1 MAREMLPLRGQEV
14 HKTEM
19 LDISDSELN
28 VDKLHDRNEFTLI
41 VVRAISTVLGVSV
54 DEIHSTADTTTFIK
68 LGGNSLSAILISA
81 ECQRKGILIPAGV
94 FLRISTVKEVMTTA
108 AGLAQRIPRP
118 IPTIIVTE
126 DTNDDTEGDI
136 SGDEVSSIYTAI
148 TTPDPET
155 EDSSLF
161 GYGKD
166 IVTAESLLSK
176 IDPDEWT
183 EPQLLLLRETSQ
195 NQNLNILTIHE
206 SYMDDWDA
214 QFVCDAWAS
223 TILVEPIFK
232 DLLRDLDV
240 LPQQFLLR
248 EIVQVESEDDLQ
260 KEIQSAVSKTGPI
273 TKLTVVQLSIPS
285 EESNDTKKNTIVV
298 WRIHHAFMDGYSAR
312 ILRDKIARTLR
323 GGKFDI
329 PAGPSFKETVR
340 SLRVLREAKSEST
353 RRFWDGKRDKFPAA
367 IGELR
372 LNPQRSV
379 KTAEVSPQKSITIE
393 FPSEQLAAAVARTG
407 YTTTVF
413 FAAAWALTLGKF
425 MDTDQVCFG
434 MVFSGRDLPIPG
446 AFDVVGPLINILPLF
461 VHVPGKGDET
471 SVEGFLRRIH
481 ADILDLNNVQHS
493 DSTEGFDRKFHS
505 IMATQFECDEEK
517 SPSPIPVDRNR
528 PDMQSGI
535 PLNIIIEEE
544 CRLQMLYST
553 AHFADE
559 DMDNLRS
566 VFRNSVN
573 CLLQEDNGKQSVSS
587 INDTLVPYD
596 MEQRIKEW
604 SNCGSPET
612 LDESKG
618 DDLVT
623 LFENV
628 VARQPN
634 DFAVIHGEVKVS
646 YDELDLAAGVV
657 ARNLSWIEPNEV
669 VCVYADRSVNWL
681 VAIFGVLKAGGVY
694 APLDPSAPVSVRRAN
709 FIRSGARVVLV
720 PSRASS
726 QEVVSSRREED
737 DAAFFQC
744 LVLAVDDLLVADS
757 VQARDSLSVFYP
769 RRRIARP
776 NDLAYICF
784 TSGSTGQPK
793 AVQCTH
799 KGLVAFQKDRVVR
812 LGASKGV
819 VIAQIMSP
827 VFDGSIHEIFSALTH
842 GATLRL
848 AAPDHQGDPFSHL
861 RDSDAAILTPSIAK
875 ALDPNQ
881 YPRLKNVYLVGEAV
895 LQSLCETWARDRS
908 LYNMYGPT
916 EATCGATIKQL
927 FPNET
932 VSLGRPNPSSRVYI
946 LDHNLRLLPPGAVGE
961 LYIAG
966 IQVSRGYI
974 ELPEQNASRFLEDSI
989 MPETAQKMYRT
1000 GDYAYW
1006 NSANGEICILGRKDR
1021 QIKLNGFRLDLDDLE
1036 TRVVKAIPGCGGTA
1050 IFRRDDHLIAA
1061 YQTASPDAISAMDV
1075 KAYVSNALPPY
1086 AMPRRIVAFDAF
1098 PLTAAGKLD
1107 YKAIEKSVNAILADT
1122 KIEPQ
1127 PQKRALNATEKM
1139 VAEVVRDLMRLDP
1152 SVSVDQDSN
1161 LTELGC
1167 HSILQL
1173 QLASRI
1179 SSLIRRRF
1187 PVRKVIGNLVV
1198 SHLASAI
1205 DDALREELQVDADTS
1220 RRPLNLTSDS
1230 IKILGNHEVSPIE
1243 RDWFLKYQQNLG
1255 TSSFNV
1261 SHVSK
1266 FDASFD
1272 QHQALVSAWNAVL
1285 SRHEILRCRF
1295 RLSENGSVER
1305 SYAAKPPKA
1314 IYQDDFDVR
1323 AEINKEF
1330 SLEAEDPIRVL
1341 VSKHHMLVCV
1351 SHIIC
1356 DYTTLDYLFEELTS
1370 IYLNDDKEG
1379 LSLVSQKRYQDTTC
1393 WDLEVDQA
1401 TVDFWMSYL
1410 SGVDFTGIPPYMKAP
1425 RTSYHGESSLFRL
1438 SKNTM
1443 LSLQAVSRSMRLT
1456 LHQIALAVVSL
1467 VLQVD
1472 SPAKQDLVLGS
1483 PYLGR
1488 QEDDMRT
1495 VGLFLQPL
1503 PIRIR
1508 RQLDQHNSDL
1518 REAPLKSFL
1527 QAVQESSRSALGHA
1541 VEWSSLMNI
1550 LSSSDEENLRAA
1562 AATAIPNNPLFDAM
1576 VTFHEPSTT
1585 GKSSSS
1591 AIPGIQ
1597 PLVNWADGAKFGIMF
1612 EFSAVSSSAVTLRV
1626 EYDTA
1631 LFSSDEVRL
1640 FVARIDAGF
1649 RYFCENEAS
1658 STLGELEGKL
1668 SRVGVEGFS
1677 DGDESTSD
1685 GIEVV
1690 EFGTPIAALAGGA
1703 VGGG

>member
-1 MAREMLPLRGQEV
+1 MESMAREMLPPSGLEV
-14 HKTEM
+14 RKAEI

-28 VDKLHDRNEFTLI
+28 ADKLNDRNELTLI
-41 VVRAISTVLGVSV
+41 IVRAISTVLGVSV

-68 LGGNSLSAILISA
+68 LGGNSLSAILICA

-94 FLRISTVKEVMTTA
+94 FLRISTVNEVITTA
-108 AGLAQRIPRP
+108 AGLAERIPTP

-126 DTNDDTEGDI
+126 DTSDNTEGDI
-136 SGDEVSSIYTAI
+136 SSDDASSIHTTI

-155 EDSSLF
+155 EDSSQLRH
-161 GYGKD
+161 GKN
-166 IVTAESLLSK
+166 IVTVESLLSK

-195 NQNLNILTIHE
+195 NQKLNILTIHE
-206 SYMDDWDA
+206 SYAGDWDA
-214 QFVCDAWAS
+214 QVLWDAWAS
-223 TILVEPIFK
+223 TILAEPIFK

-248 EIVQVESEDDLQ
+248 KIVQVESEDGFRR
-260 KEIQSAVSKTGPI
+260 EIRSAVNAVGPI
-273 TKLTVVQLSIPS
+273 TKLTVVQFSTS
-285 EESNDTKKNTIVV
+285 SESNSTSKTTTVI
-298 WRIHHAFMDGYSAR
+298 WRVHHAFMDGYSAR

-323 GGKFDI
+323 GGEFGI
-329 PAGPSFKETVR
+329 TAGPSFKETVR
-340 SLRVLREAKSEST
+340 SLQALREEKSEST
-353 RRFWDGKRDKFPAA
+353 RRFWDGKREKFPAA

-372 LNPQRSV
+372 LSPQRVV
-379 KTAEVSPQKSITIE
+379 KAAEVSPQKSLTIE

-407 YTTTVF
+407 YTATVF
-413 FAAAWALTLGKF
+413 LAAAWALTLGKL
-425 MDTDQVCFG
+425 MDADQVCFG

-461 VHVPGKGDET
+461 LHVPEEDDEI

-517 SPSPIPVDRNR
+517 SPSPIPVDRKR
-528 PDMQSGI
+528 PDMRSGI
-535 PLNIIIEEE
+535 PLNIIIEDE
-544 CRLQMLYST
+544 CRLQMFYST

-559 DMDNLRS
+559 DMNNLRS
-566 VFRNSVN
+566 VFQNSMN
-573 CLLQEDNGKQSVSS
+573 CLLQNENEKQLVWRM
-587 INDTLVPYD
+587 NDALLPYE
-596 MEQRIKEW
+596 MEQTIRAW
-604 SNCGSPET
+604 SNCASPET

-634 DFAVIHGEVKVS
+634 EFAVIHGEVKVS
-646 YDELDLAAGVV
+646 YGKLDQASGVI
-657 ARNLSWIEPNEV
+657 ARKLSWIEPNEA

-709 FIRSGARVVLV
+709 FIRSGARAVLV

-726 QEVVSSRREED
+726 QQVVSSRQEEEEED
-737 DAAFFQC
+737 ATPFQS
-744 LVLAVDDLLVADS
+744 LVLAVDELLATNDT
-757 VQARDSLSVFYP
+757 QARDSFSAYYP

-776 NDLAYICF
+776 DDLAYICF

-799 KGLVAFQKDRVVR
+799 KGLVAFQKDRAVR

-848 AAPDHQGDPFSHL
+848 ASPNHQGDPFSHL

-881 YPRLKNVYLVGEAV
+881 YPRLKHVYLVGEAV
-895 LQSLCETWARDRS
+895 PQSLCESWARDRS

-927 FPNET
+927 FPNQA

-974 ELPEQNASRFLEDSI
+974 KLPEQNASRFLEDSV
-989 MPETAQKMYRT
+989 MPETGQKMYRT

-1006 NSANGEICILGRKDR
+1006 NSTTGEICILGRKDR

-1036 TRVVKAIPGCGGTA
+1036 ARVVKAIPGCRGAA
-1050 IFRRDDHLIAA
+1050 IFRRDDHLVAA
-1061 YQTASPDAISAMDV
+1061 YQTTSRDAVNAIDV
-1075 KAYVSNALPPY
+1075 KAYISNALPPY
-1086 AMPRRIVAFDAF
+1086 AMPRRIVAFDEF

-1107 YKAIEKSVNAILADT
+1107 YKAIEKFINASIADT
-1122 KIEPQ
+1122 KIVPQ
-1127 PQKRALNATEKM
+1127 HQKRAMSATEKK
-1139 VAEVVRDLMRLDP
+1139 VADVVRDLMRLDP

-1179 SSLIRRRF
+1179 SSLIQRQF
-1187 PVRKVIGNLVV
+1187 PVRKVIENLVV
-1198 SHLASAI
+1198 SRLASAI
-1205 DDALREELQVDADTS
+1205 DDSSGEETQLDANIS
-1220 RRPLNLTSDS
+1220 RQPLNLVYDS
-1230 IKILGNHEVSPIE
+1230 MKTLGDHGVSPIE
-1243 RDWFLKYQQNLG
+1243 RDWFLKYQKNLG

-1261 SHVSK
+1261 SHVSE
-1266 FDASFD
+1266 FDAFFD
-1272 QHQALVSAWNAVL
+1272 QHQALVSAWNTVL
-1285 SRHEILRCRF
+1285 ARHEILRCRF

-1305 SYAAKPPKA
+1305 SYAVEPPKVL
-1314 IYQDDFDVR
+1314 YTEDFDVR

-1330 SLEAEDPIRVL
+1330 SLETENPIRVL
-1341 VSKHHMLVCV
+1341 VSKDRMLVCV

-1356 DYTTLDYLFEELTS
+1356 DYTTLDCLFEELTS
-1370 IYLNDDKEG
+1370 MYLNIDKEE
-1379 LSLVSQKRYQDTTC
+1379 SPLVTQKRYQETTC
-1393 WDLEVDQA
+1393 WNLEVDQA
-1401 TVDFWMSYL
+1401 TVDFWKSYL
-1410 SGVDFTGIPPYMKAP
+1410 SGVDFTGISPYMRAS
-1425 RTSYHGESSLFRL
+1425 RTSYYGESFLFRL
-1438 SKNTM
+1438 SKNAM
-1443 LSLQAVSRSMRLT
+1443 PSLQTVSRSMRLT

-1467 VLQVD
+1467 VLQID
-1472 SPAKQDLVLGS
+1472 SPTKQDLVLGS

-1495 VGLFLQPL
+1495 VGLFLQPI

-1508 RQLDQHNSDL
+1508 RQSDQHDDDDFK
-1518 REAPLKSFL
+1518 EAPLTTFL
-1527 QAVQESSRSALGHA
+1527 QAVQQSSRSALGHA
-1541 VEWSSLMNI
+1541 VEWSSLMKI
-1550 LSSSDEENLRAA
+1550 LSSSDDENLRAA

-1597 PLVNWADGAKFGIMF
+1597 PLVNWANGAKFGIMF
-1612 EFSAVSSSAVTLRV
+1612 EFSAISSSTVTLRV

-1631 LFSSDEVRL
+1631 NFSSDEVRL

-1649 RYFCENEAS
+1649 RYLCENPTS
-1658 STLGELEGKL
+1658 GTLGELEGKL
-1668 SRVGVEGFS
+1668 SGVGFEGFS
-1677 DGDESTSD
+1677 DGDGSTST

-1690 EFGTPIAALAGGA
+1690 EFGTPIAALA
-1703 VGGG
+1703 

>member
-1 MAREMLPLRGQEV
+1 MTRRSLPPSSLGV
-14 HKTEM
+14 HEAKI
-19 LDISDSELN
+19 LDKSEGENN
-28 VDKLHDRNEFTLI
+28 VNKFDDRNEFVSI
-41 VVRAISTVLGVSV
+41 IVRAISTVLGVSE
-54 DEIHSTADTTTFIK
+54 DEIHYTADNTTFIK

-94 FLRISTVKEVMTTA
+94 FLRISTVKEVITTA
-108 AGLAQRIPRP
+108 ASLAQRISRP

-126 DTNDDTEGDI
+126 DTSDDVEGDT

-155 EDSSLF
+155 EDLSLF
-161 GYGKD
+161 GCGKD
-166 IVTAESLLSK
+166 IITAENLLSK
-176 IDPDEWT
+176 IDPNEWT

-195 NQNLNILTIHE
+195 NQKLNILTLHE
-206 SYMDDWDA
+206 SYTGDWDA
-214 QFVCDAWAS
+214 QVVCDAFAD
-223 TILVEPIFK
+223 TILSESIFK

-248 EIVQVESEDDLQ
+248 QIVQVQSEDDLQ
-260 KEIQSAVSKTGPI
+260 REIRTAVNATGPI
-273 TKLTVVQLSIPS
+273 TKLTVIQFSPPVELK
-285 EESNDTKKNTIVV
+285 DTPKTTAVI

-312 ILRDKIARTLR
+312 ILHDKITRILR
-323 GGKFDI
+323 GGEFGVA
-329 PAGPSFKETVR
+329 AGPSFRETVR
-340 SLRVLREAKSEST
+340 SLRALREEKSEST
-353 RRFWDGKRDKFPAA
+353 RRFWETKREKFPAA

-372 LNPQRSV
+372 LSPQRAV
-379 KTAEVSPQKSITIE
+379 KTAGVPPQKSVTIE
-393 FPSEQLAAAVARTG
+393 FPSEKLAAAVTRTG
-407 YTTTVF
+407 YTSTVF

-425 MDTDQVCFG
+425 VDADQVCFG
-434 MVFSGRDLPIPG
+434 VVFSGRDLPIPG

-461 VHVPGKGDET
+461 VQVPAKGDGT
-471 SVEGFLRRIH
+471 SVETFLRRIH

-505 IMATQFECDEEK
+505 IMATQFDCDEGE
-517 SPSPIPVDRNR
+517 STSPIPIDRNR
-528 PDMQSGI
+528 PDMRSGI
-535 PLNIIIEEE
+535 PLNIVIEEE

-566 VFRNSVN
+566 VFQNSVN
-573 CLLQEDNGKQSVSS
+573 CLLQEDKEKQLVSS
-587 INDTLVPYD
+587 INDTLLPYQ
-596 MEQRIKEW
+596 MEQTIKEW
-604 SNCGSPET
+604 SNCASPET

-623 LFENV
+623 LLENV
-628 VARQPN
+628 VAKQPN
-634 DFAVIHGEVKVS
+634 ELAIIHGEVQVS
-646 YDELDLAAGVV
+646 YDKLDRAAGVV
-657 ARNLSWIEPNEV
+657 AQKLSWIEPNEA

-709 FIRSGARVVLV
+709 FIRSGARAVLV

-726 QEVVSSRREED
+726 QRVISSQQEQE
-737 DAAFFQC
+737 DAAPFQC
-744 LVLAVDDLLVADS
+744 LVLSVDDLLVADGA
-757 VQARDSLSVFYP
+757 QARDSYYP

-776 NDLAYICF
+776 DDLAYICF

-799 KGLVAFQKDRVVR
+799 KGLVAFQKDQVVR

-848 AAPDHQGDPFSHL
+848 ASPDHQGDPFSHL

-895 LQSLCETWARDRS
+895 PQSLCETWARHRS

-927 FPNET
+927 FPNEA

-946 LDHNLRLLPPGAVGE
+946 LDHNLCVLPPGAVGE

-974 ELPEQNASRFLEDSI
+974 KLPEQNASRFLEDSV
-989 MPETAQKMYRT
+989 MPETGQKMYRT

-1006 NSANGEICILGRKDR
+1006 NSATGEICILGRKDR

-1036 TRVVKAIPGCGGTA
+1036 ARVVKAIPGCGGAA

-1061 YQTASPDAISAMDV
+1061 YQTASPNAVSALDV

-1086 AMPRRIVAFDAF
+1086 AMPRRIVAFEEF

-1107 YKAIEKSVNAILADT
+1107 YKAIEKSISASLADT
-1122 KIEPQ
+1122 KIEAQ
-1127 PQKRALNATEKM
+1127 PQRRAMSATEKM
-1139 VAEVVRDLMRLDP
+1139 VSDVVRDLMRLDP
-1152 SVSVDQDSN
+1152 SVSVDQESN

-1179 SSLIRRRF
+1179 SSLIQRHF
-1187 PVRKVIGNLVV
+1187 PVRKVIENLVI
-1198 SHLASAI
+1198 SRLASAI
-1205 DDALREELQVDADTS
+1205 DDALGEGPKIKATVSGQTS
-1220 RRPLNLTSDS
+1220 NLASGE
-1230 IKILGNHEVSPIE
+1230 IKTLGESGVSPIE
-1243 RDWFLKYQQNLG
+1243 RDWFLKYRRNLG

-1261 SHVSK
+1261 SHVSEL
-1266 FDASFD
+1266 DGSFD
-1272 QHQALVSAWNAVL
+1272 QHRALVSSWDVVL
-1285 SRHEILRCRF
+1285 ARHDILRCRF
-1295 RLSENGSVER
+1295 RQLEDGNVER
-1305 SYAAKPPKA
+1305 SYVADPPKA
-1314 IYQDDFDVR
+1314 QYLDDFDVR

-1330 SLEAEDPIRVL
+1330 SLETQDPIRVL
-1341 VSKHHMLVCV
+1341 VSKRHMLVCV

-1356 DYTTLDYLFEELTS
+1356 DYTTLDRLFEELTS
-1370 IYLNDDKEG
+1370 IYLNVDKEE
-1379 LSLVSQKRYQDTTC
+1379 LAIFPQKRYQDTAC
-1393 WDLEVDQA
+1393 WNLEVDQ
-1401 TVDFWMSYL
+1401 TTTDFWKSYL
-1410 SGVDFTGIPPYMKAP
+1410 SGVDFTGTPPYLKAP
-1425 RTSYHGESSLFRL
+1425 RTSYHGESLLFRL

-1443 LSLQAVSRSMRLT
+1443 SNLQTVSRSLRLT

-1467 VLQVD
+1467 ALQAD
-1472 SPAKQDLVLGS
+1472 NPTKQDLFLGS

-1488 QEDDMRT
+1488 QEEDMHT
-1495 VGLFLQPL
+1495 IGLFLQPL

-1508 RQLDQHNSDL
+1508 RRSDQHDGDFK
-1518 REAPLKSFL
+1518 EAPLATFL
-1527 QAVQESSRSALGHA
+1527 QAVQDSSRSALGHA
-1541 VEWSSLMNI
+1541 VEWSSLMHI
-1550 LSSSDEENLRAA
+1550 LSSSDDENLRAA
-1562 AATAIPNNPLFDAM
+1562 AATPIPNNPLFDAM
-1576 VTFHEPSTT
+1576 VTFHELDTT

-1591 AIPGIQ
+1591 AIPGVQ
-1597 PLVNWADGAKFGIMF
+1597 PLANWAEGAKFGIMF

-1626 EYDTA
+1626 EYDAA
-1631 LFSSDEVRL
+1631 LFSPDEVRL

-1649 RYFCENEAS
+1649 RYLCENS
-1658 STLGELEGKL
+1658 TSGTLGELEGKL
-1668 SRVGVEGFS
+1668 LDVGVEGFS
-1677 DGDESTSD
+1677 GGDEGRSG

-1690 EFGTPIAALAGGA
+1690 EFGTPIAALA
-1703 VGGG
+1703 